1 MRVTNGE
8 IYGGKEA
15 IGKLLQMTLPVRASY
30 QIAKLATKMNE
41 QILVL
46 DQVRNGLI
54 KTYGK
59 EENGQITIEQG
70 TENFAKFIVELNE
83 LFKKEVELKVE
94 TVDLPTMVMEKC
106 EKCGAVIEKPLQI
119 EPTVLM
125 ALDKFVGIE

>member
-1 MRVTNGE
+1 MKVTNGE

-15 IGKLLQMTLPVRASY
+15 IVKLLQMTLPVRASY
-30 QIAKLATKMNE
+30 QIAKLATKMS
-41 QILVL
+41 QHLLLI

-70 TENFAKFIVELNE
+70 TENYAKFIVELNE
-83 LFKKEVELKVE
+83 LFQKEVEME
-94 TVDLPTMVMEKC
+94 IGTVDLPTMVMEKC
-106 EKCGAVIEKPLQI
+106 EKCEAVIEKPLQI

-125 ALDKFVGIE
+125 ALDKFVEIE